1 MHPARVEK
9 DIPAI
14 TITPKHTMTQP
25 QSQPEPRYSVL
36 VITDPK
42 THAVL
47 LTKRAAHMHTH
58 PGELCFPGGKIEP
71 GEHPVETAL
80 RESFEEIGLRKDYV
94 RIIKPEP
101 QWLTTATTYTTG
113 KTFAVTYAEL
123 ECSMADFFDLLDFNL
138 DEVVSA
144 HWFYPDRS
152 VVRTVIDDTGVVRV
166 TPDAQTPDIEAV
178 GATADVLAHVL
189 GHTSST
195 TTTTPPTTTQE
206 TPIMPA
212 TYRPSDLRE
221 IYSIATSIIRGTTT
235 SKNITVEQLQA
246 LANHA
251 YACIPTPK
259 PTVAQAGWNPNA
271 HALREGHWEEED
283 VAVVML
289 DCISG
294 YVTCYIP
301 DADRIEHI
309 KDTDIVPSDTQYTI
323 VKNDDDSVENRTST
337 TRKK

>member
-1 MHPARVEK
+1 
-9 DIPAI
+9 
-14 TITPKHTMTQP
+14 MTQS

-94 RIIKPEP
+94 RLIEPDP
-101 QWLTTATTYTTG
+101 QWLQSATTYTTG

-152 VVRTVIDDTGVVRV
+152 AIRELVDDTGVVRV
-166 TPDAQTPDIEAV
+166 IPDVQTPEIEAV
-178 GATADVLAHVL
+178 GATADVLASIL
-189 GHTSST
+189 GRTPST
-195 TTTTPPTTTQE
+195 TTTTCLSTTNTTPAKE
-206 TPIMPA
+206 TPTMAA
-212 TYRPSDLRE
+212 TYSPADLRE
-221 IYSIATSIIRGTTT
+221 IYSIATSVIRGTT
-235 SKNITVEQLQA
+235 SPKNITVEQLQA

-251 YACIPTPK
+251 YDHIQTPK
-259 PTVAQAGWNPNA
+259 PTIAQTGWNPDT
-271 HALREGHWEEED
+271 HTLREAVWEEEN
-283 VAVVML
+283 ATVVML
-289 DCISG
+289 DCVSG

-301 DADRIEHI
+301 DIGRIEHV
-309 KDTDIVPSDTQYTI
+309 KDTDVVPSDTQYTI
-323 VKNDDDSVENRTST
+323 VKNDDGNDGAEHT
-337 TRKK
+337 TLT

>member
-1 MHPARVEK
+1 
-9 DIPAI
+9 
-14 TITPKHTMTQP
+14 MTQP

-94 RIIKPEP
+94 RIIEPEP

-113 KTFAVTYAEL
+113 KTFAVIYAEL

-152 VVRTVIDDTGVVRV
+152 VIRELVDDTGVVRV
-166 TPDAQTPDIEAV
+166 IPDAHTPEIEAV
-178 GATADVLAHVL
+178 GATADVLAAVL
-189 GHTSST
+189 RHTLST
-195 TTTTPPTTTQE
+195 TTTTPLPPTLTKE
-206 TPIMPA
+206 TPTMAA
-212 TYRPSDLRE
+212 TYSPADLRE
-221 IYSIATSIIRGTTT
+221 IYSIATSVIRGTT
-235 SKNITVEQLQA
+235 SPKNITVEQLQV

-251 YACIPTPK
+251 YDHIQTPK
-259 PTVAQAGWNPNA
+259 PTIAQAGWNPDT
-271 HALREGHWEEED
+271 HTLREAVWEEED
-283 VAVVML
+283 ITVVML
-289 DCISG
+289 DCVSG

-301 DADRIEHI
+301 DTDRVGHI
-309 KDTDIVPSDTQYTI
+309 KDTDVVPSDTQYTI
-323 VKNDDDSVENRTST
+323 VKGNGDDVEHT
-337 TRKK
+337 TLT

>member
-1 MHPARVEK
+1 
-9 DIPAI
+9 
-14 TITPKHTMTQP
+14 MTQP
-25 QSQPEPRYSVL
+25 QPQPRYSVL

-47 LTKRAAHMHTH
+47 LTKRTPHMHTH

-71 GEHPVETAL
+71 GETPVETAL

-94 RIIKPEP
+94 RLIEPEP

-152 VVRTVIDDTGVVRV
+152 VIRELVDDTGIVRV
-166 TPDAQTPDIEAV
+166 IPDAHTPDIEAV
-178 GATADVLAHVL
+178 GATADVLAAVL
-189 GHTSST
+189 GHTPSATYS
-195 TTTTPPTTTQE
+195 PTTNTTHTKE
-206 TPIMPA
+206 TPTMPA
-212 TYRPSDLRE
+212 TYSPADLRE
-221 IYSIATSIIRGTTT
+221 IHTVATDIIAGATSP
-235 SKNITVEQLQA
+235 KNITVEQLQA
-246 LANHA
+246 LANYA
-251 YACIPTPK
+251 YDHVQTPK

-323 VKNDDDSVENRTST
+323 VKNDDDSVEHTALA
-337 TRKK
+337 